1 MSCARTG
8 GDARGSSHVAIR
20 RGVERFHFAAAL
32 DNFGLGLVAH
42 GLLEDLGVPAVQ
54 QGTGQGRARLGQGK
68 GQGCI
73 RVQDQGGCKIG
84 SKSRVQGAVQLGTSP
99 LVDQL

>member
-42 GLLEDLGVPAVQ
+42 GLLEDLGAPAVQ
-54 QGTGQGRARLGQGK
+54 QGTLRTGQGRARLGQGAK
-68 GQGCI
+68 VRVAQGCKT
-73 RVQDQGGCKIG
+73 RVGPRAGPRAGCKG
-84 SKSRVQGAVQLGTSP
+84 PFSWAHRP
-99 LVDQL
+99 